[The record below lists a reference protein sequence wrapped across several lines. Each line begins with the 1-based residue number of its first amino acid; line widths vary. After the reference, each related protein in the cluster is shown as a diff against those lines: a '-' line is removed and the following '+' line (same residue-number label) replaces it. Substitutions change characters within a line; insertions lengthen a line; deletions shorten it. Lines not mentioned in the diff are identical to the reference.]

1 VRQAD
6 GTEVSMNAD
15 GQPDEAI
22 EVLRQVW
29 TRSGQSTEDLESALG
44 PQRSCKPM
52 QNVTFEGW
60 ADAEGG
66 AGQGGDIRSAWRAT
80 LERDGKVGHGSGTVA
95 DLVLGQAESQR

>member
-1 VRQAD
+1 
-6 GTEVSMNAD
+6 MNAD

-29 TRSGQSTEDLESALG
+29 TRSGQSMADLEGSLG

-52 QNVTFEGW
+52 ENVSFDGW
-60 ADAEGG
+60 ADAQGD
-66 AGQGGDIRSAWRAT
+66 AGQGGDVRSAWRAT
-80 LERDGKVGHGSGTVA
+80 LEREGKLASGAGTVA